1 MLKELVENSLDAGAT
16 AIKITI
22 NDGGKGLLSVEDN
35 GSGIELSDM
44 DLLLERYAT
53 SKISSEKD
61 LMSLESYG
69 FR

>member
-1 MLKELVENSLDAGAT
+1 MLKELVENSLGAGAT

-22 NDGGKGLLSVEDN
+22 NDGGKRLLSVEDN